1 MNTHKIASFEIIDH
15 GIEHSQYFQG
25 CGVSYT
31 NFNEVATGCGQNA
44 TEALEDALEQI
55 ACGAQSVDLSA
66 IEKSKDYKK
75 AQTKKVQSFT
85 VQKYLRKQGTLKRG
99 QYLSDLRDPCEL
111 YYYVSVRYNLAMSD
125 ERLMRAA
132 GLA

>member
-15 GIEHSQYFQG
+15 GIKHSQYFQG

-66 IEKSKDYKK
+66 IEESRDYKT
-75 AQTKKVQSFT
+75 AQTKRVKAFT
-85 VQKYLRKQGTLKRG
+85 VEKYLRKQGELKRN
-99 QYLSDLRDPCEL
+99 QDMSDLNNCEL
-111 YYYVSVRYNLAMSD
+111 YYYLSIRYNLAMSD